1 MRVPQCDV
9 LIVGTGPAGC
19 AAAITA
25 RRLGLKVTAIDRA
38 TFPRDKCCGDGLTTL
53 ALRELD
59 SLGLTPS
66 ASSWLTV
73 NDAYIR
79 SPSGRELHL
88 QLPRNRGQYA
98 AIVKRVEL
106 DAELVDLTRDEGA
119 DVREG
124 CSFTAIEL
132 TAQGAQVSLNNGE
145 SILAR
150 NVIAADGMWSPVR
163 KALECGPAGYRGD
176 WHGFRQYVTADGPQS
191 RNLWGWFEEELLP
204 GYAWSFPLADY
215 QVNLGFGVVRGSRL
229 SGKKLASIW
238 AGLLDRPAIR
248 QTLGN
253 ATPQDSHT
261 AWPIPAQLPRA
272 RLAKGPVLFVGDAA
286 TATDPLT
293 GEGIGQAL
301 ETGRLAAEAVAREAT
316 PELAAVSYEVSARA
330 ALQLDHRLAKRLSSV
345 LARPRLA
352 ELALLA
358 VDTNDWTR
366 RQFARWMFEDYP
378 RASLFDPRRWQ
389 RGLFNRDGAWAESN

>member
-1 MRVPQCDV
+1 MRVLQCDV

-25 RRLGLKVTAIDRA
+25 RRLGLKVIAIDRA

-53 ALRELD
+53 ALRELE

-66 ASSWLTV
+66 ASSWLTI

-88 QLPRNRGQYA
+88 PLPRDRGQYA
-98 AIVKRVEL
+98 AIVKRIEL
-106 DAELVDLTRDEGA
+106 DADLVDLMRDEGA
-119 DVREG
+119 DVHQG
-124 CSFTAIEL
+124 CAFTTIEL
-132 TAQGAQVSLNNGE
+132 NAQGVQVLLDDGQ

-163 KALECGPAGYRGD
+163 KALGCGPVGYRGD
-176 WHGFRQYVTADGPQS
+176 WHGFRQYVKAEGPQS
-191 RNLWGWFEEELLP
+191 RNLWVWFDKDLLP
-204 GYAWSFPLADY
+204 GYAWSFPLADG

-229 SGKKLASIW
+229 NGKKLASVW
-238 AGLLDRPAIR
+238 AGLLDRPAIK
-248 QTLGN
+248 QTLGH
-253 ATPQDSHT
+253 ATPQDSRT
-261 AWPIPAQLPRA
+261 AWPIPAQLPNA
-272 RLAKGPVLFVGDAA
+272 QLAKGPVLFVGDAA

-316 PELAAVSYEVSARA
+316 PELAANSYESSARA
-330 ALQLDHRLAKRLSSV
+330 ALQLDHRLSKRLSNV
-345 LARPRLA
+345 LASPRLA

-358 VDTNDWTR
+358 VGTNEWTR

-378 RASLFDPRRWQ
+378 RASLFDPRRWR

>member
-25 RRLGLKVTAIDRA
+25 RRLGLEVIALDRA

-132 TAQGAQVSLNNGE
+132 TAQGVQVSLNNGE

-176 WHGFRQYVTADGPQS
+176 WHGFRQYVKADGPQS
-191 RNLWGWFEEELLP
+191 RNLWVWFEEDLLP
-204 GYAWSFPLADY
+204 GYAWSFPLADD

-272 RLAKGPVLFVGDAA
+272 QLAKGPVLFVGDAA